1 LTPKNGKNSGGK
13 QAKSAAPPASKPPKP
28 PTRNGDAT
36 PGSGDYDAS
45 RIRVLKGLE
54 GVRKRPGMY
63 VGDTSV
69 RGLHQIAFEAV
80 DNAVDEALAGYCK
93 NIDVIIHG
101 DGSLSVEDD
110 GRGIP
115 VDVIPSEGK
124 PALEVVMTVLHAGG
138 KFDQLG
144 YKVSGGLHGVGISV
158 TNALSEW
165 MITRVKRDSKLY
177 EQKFSRGIASS
188 PLKVVGAAEGTGTLQ
203 RFKPDPNIFSALDF
217 SFDILQQRLRE
228 LAFLNRGLR
237 INLVDERNDKRQ
249 SFAYEGGIKSFVE
262 HLNKNKGPLHD
273 VRYVVGE
280 RGQIQVEVALQYNEG
295 YIENVLAYANNIH
308 TVDGGTHLAGFRSA
322 ITRVLN
328 NYAKK
333 NGILKESEANLS
345 GEDVRE
351 GLTAVI
357 SVKIPNPEF
366 EGQTKAK
373 LGSAE
378 ARSAVDDVVAEALT
392 YYLEENPGP
401 ARRIVEKCANAA
413 RAREAA
419 RKARDLA
426 RRKNALDGGSLPGK
440 LADCSERD
448 PARSEVFLV
457 EGESAGGSAK
467 LGRDRHFQA
476 ILPLRGKILN
486 VEKAR
491 LDKIVGHEEI
501 RTLITALGAGFQAD
515 FDLSK
520 LRYHRIYIMTDADV
534 DGAHIRT
541 LLLTFFFRYMPKL
554 IEEGH
559 LFIAQP
565 PLYQVRKGKRAWYCY
580 SEPERDAA
588 LAQAGDS
595 ATIQQY
601 KGLGE
606 MDPEQLWETTMDPD
620 RRTVR
625 KVLLDDAV
633 AADEMFTIL
642 MGEKVE
648 PRKQFIAENARDVQN
663 LDV

>member
-1 LTPKNGKNSGGK
+1 M
-13 QAKSAAPPASKPPKP
+13 AKRPSDGEYGAAQIK
-28 PTRNGDAT
+28 
-36 PGSGDYDAS
+36 
-45 RIRVLKGLE
+45 VLKGLE

-63 VGDTSV
+63 VGDTST
-69 RGLHQIAFEAV
+69 RGLHQIVFEAV
-80 DNAVDEALAGYCK
+80 DNAVDEALAGYCR
-93 NIDVIIHG
+93 NISVTIHK

-115 VDVIPSEGK
+115 VDVIPSEKK
-124 PALEVVMTVLHAGG
+124 PAIEVVMTVLHAGG

-165 MITRVKRDSKLY
+165 MITRVKRDGKLY
-177 EQKFSRGIASS
+177 EQKFSRGIATSK
-188 PLKVVGAAEGTGTLQ
+188 LKVLGPADGTGTIQ
-203 RFKPDPNIFSALDF
+203 HFKPDPQIFATLDF
-217 SFDILQQRLRE
+217 SLDILQQRLRE

-237 INLVDERNDKRQ
+237 IELIDERTDKKQ
-249 SFAYEGGIKSFVE
+249 TFMYEGGIKSFVE
-262 HLNKNKGPLHD
+262 HINKNKEPLHD
-273 VRYVVGE
+273 VRYIAGE
-280 RGQIQVEVALQYNEG
+280 RGKVAVEVAFQYNDG
-295 YIENVLAYANNIH
+295 YIEQVYAYANNIH
-308 TVDGGTHLAGFRSA
+308 TVDGGTHLVGFRTSL
-322 ITRVLN
+322 TRVLN

-333 NGILKESEANLS
+333 HGMLKESEGNLA

-351 GLTAVI
+351 GLTAVV
-357 SVKIPNPEF
+357 SVKLPNPEF

-373 LGSAE
+373 LGSTE
-378 ARSAVDDVVAEALT
+378 ARGAVDEIVAEALN

-401 ARRIVEKCANAA
+401 ARRIIEKTINAN

-448 PARSEVFLV
+448 PAKSEIFLV

-467 LGRDRHFQA
+467 QGRDRHFQA
-476 ILPLRGKILN
+476 ILPLKGKILN

-501 RTLITALGAGFQAD
+501 RALITALGTGFEAD
-515 FDLSK
+515 FDVSK

-534 DGAHIRT
+534 DGSHIRT
-541 LLLTFFFRYMPKL
+541 LLLTFFFRYMRKL
-554 IEEGH
+554 IEDGN

-565 PLYQVRKGKRAWYCY
+565 PLYQVKKGKKIWYCY
-580 SEPERDAA
+580 RDDERDAVI
-588 LAQAGDS
+588 AQAGDGYS
-595 ATIQQY
+595 IQQY

-606 MDPEQLWETTMDPD
+606 MDPEQLWETTMDPE
-620 RRTVR
+620 RRIVR
-625 KVLLDDAV
+625 KVLLEDEV
-633 AADEMFTIL
+633 AANEMFTIL
-642 MGEKVE
+642 MGEKVD
-648 PRKQFIAENARDVQN
+648 PRKQFIADNARDVKN

>member
-1 LTPKNGKNSGGK
+1 MATKDVATTP
-13 QAKSAAPPASKPPKP
+13 
-28 PTRNGDAT
+28 
-36 PGSGDYDAS
+36 SGDEYDARS
-45 RIRVLKGLE
+45 IKVLKGLE

-63 VGDTSV
+63 VGDTST

-80 DNAVDEALAGYCK
+80 DNAVDEALAGYCS
-93 NIDVIIHG
+93 NIDVTIHA
-101 DGSLSVEDD
+101 DGSLSVVDD

-115 VDVIPSEGK
+115 VDDLPSEGK
-124 PALEVVMTVLHAGG
+124 PAVEVVMTVLHAGG

-165 MITRVKRDSKLY
+165 MITRVKRDEKLY
-177 EQKFSRGIASS
+177 EMKFARGVATSK
-188 PLKVVGAAEGTGTLQ
+188 LKVIGAAEGSGTSQ
-203 RFKPDPNIFSALDF
+203 HFKPDPQVFSTLEW
-217 SFDILQQRLRE
+217 SLDILQQRLRE

-237 INLVDERNDKRQ
+237 INLIDERVDKKQ
-249 SFAYEGGIKSFVE
+249 SFCYEGGIKSFVE
-262 HLNKNKGPLHD
+262 HLNKNKEPLHE
-273 VRYVVGE
+273 VRYVTGE
-280 RGQIQVEVALQYNEG
+280 RSNIQVEVAFQYNDG
-295 YIENVLAYANNIH
+295 YIENVFAYANNIH
-308 TVDGGTHLAGFRSA
+308 TVDGGTHLSGFRRA
-322 ITRVLN
+322 LTRVIN

-333 NGILKESEANLS
+333 SGMLKDSDGTLT
-345 GEDVRE
+345 GDDVRE

-373 LGSAE
+373 LGSTEAE
-378 ARSAVDDVVAEALT
+378 RVVSEIVGEAIG

-401 ARRIVEKCANAA
+401 ARRIVDKCVTAA
-413 RAREAA
+413 RARDAA
-419 RKARDLA
+419 RKARDLT

-448 PARSEVFLV
+448 PSKSELFLV

-476 ILPLRGKILN
+476 ILPLKGKILN

-491 LDKIVGHEEI
+491 LDRIVSHEEI
-501 RTLITALGAGFQAD
+501 RTLITALGTGFDAD
-515 FDLSK
+515 FDVSK
-520 LRYHRIYIMTDADV
+520 LRYHRVYIMTDADV
-534 DGAHIRT
+534 DGSHIRT

-565 PLYQVRKGKRAWYCY
+565 PLYQVKKGKKLIYCY
-580 SEPERDAA
+580 REEERDAA
-588 LAQAGDS
+588 IAQVGDGYS
-595 ATIQQY
+595 IQQY

-606 MDPEQLWETTMDPD
+606 MDPEQLWETTMDPE
-620 RRTVR
+620 RRLVR
-625 KVLLDDAV
+625 KVLLDDTV
-633 AADEMFTIL
+633 AADETFTIL

-648 PRKQFIAENARDVQN
+648 PRKLFIAENAREVQN

>member
-1 LTPKNGKNSGGK
+1 MPTGK
-13 QAKSAAPPASKPPKP
+13 P
-28 PTRNGDAT
+28 D
-36 PGSGDYDAS
+36 DYGAQH
-45 RIRVLKGLE
+45 IKVLKGLE

-63 VGDTSV
+63 VGDTST

-80 DNAVDEALAGYCK
+80 DNAVDEALAGHSQ
-93 NIDVIIHG
+93 NIEVIIG
-101 DGSLSVEDD
+101 KDGSLSVEDD

-115 VDVIPSEGK
+115 VDVIPTEGK
-124 PALEVVMTVLHAGG
+124 PAIEVVMTMLHAGG
-138 KFDQLG
+138 KFDQRG

-165 MITRVKRDSKLY
+165 MVTRVKRDGKLY
-177 EQKFSRGIASS
+177 EQKFSRGLPTSK
-188 PLKVVGAAEGTGTLQ
+188 LKVLGPAEGTGTLQ
-203 RFKPDPNIFSALDF
+203 RFKPDPQVFSTLDF
-217 SFDILQQRLRE
+217 SIDILQQRLRE

-237 INLVDERNDKRQ
+237 INLTDERIDKKQ
-249 SFAYEGGIKSFVE
+249 SFQYEGGIKSFVE

-273 VRYVVGE
+273 VRYIVGE
-280 RGQIQVEVALQYNEG
+280 RGKVQVEVALQYNEG
-295 YIENVLAYANNIH
+295 YIENMLAYANNIH
-308 TVDGGTHLAGFRSA
+308 TVDGGTHVAGFRSA
-322 ITRVLN
+322 LTRVLN

-351 GLTAVI
+351 GLTVVI

-378 ARSAVDDVVAEALT
+378 ARGAVDEVVAESLG
-392 YYLEENPGP
+392 YYFEENPGP
-401 ARRIVEKCANAA
+401 ARKIVEKCANAA

-426 RRKNALDGGSLPGK
+426 RRKSALDGGSLPGK

-448 PARSEVFLV
+448 PQRSEIFLV

-501 RTLITALGAGFQAD
+501 RTLITALGAGFQSD
-515 FDLSK
+515 FDLAK

-541 LLLTFFFRYMPKL
+541 LLLTFFFRYMSKL
-554 IEEGH
+554 IEAGH

-565 PLYQVRKGKRAWYCY
+565 PLYQVRKGKKVVYCY
-580 SEPERDAA
+580 REEDRDRA
-588 LAQAGDS
+588 LAELGEG

-606 MDPEQLWETTMDPD
+606 MDPEQLWETTMDPE

-625 KVLLDDAV
+625 KVLLDDSV

-648 PRKQFIAENARDVQN
+648 PRKQFIADNARDVVN
-663 LDV
+663 LDI

>member
-1 LTPKNGKNSGGK
+1 LTPAKET
-13 QAKSAAPPASKPPKP
+13 QA
-28 PTRNGDAT
+28 G
-36 PGSGDYDAS
+36 AS
-45 RIRVLKGLE
+45 RRSSDGYGAENIKVLKGLE

-63 VGDTSV
+63 VGDTST
-69 RGLHQIAFEAV
+69 RGLHQIAFEAI
-80 DNAVDEALAGYCK
+80 DNAVDEALAGFCTT
-93 NIDVIIHG
+93 IDVVIHK

-115 VDVIPSEGK
+115 VDVIASEGK
-124 PALEVVMTVLHAGG
+124 PAIEVVMTTLHAGG
-138 KFDQLG
+138 KFDTLG
-144 YKVSGGLHGVGISV
+144 YKVSGGLHGVGVSV

-165 MITRVKRDSKLY
+165 VITRVKRDGKLY
-177 EQKFSRGIASS
+177 EQKFARGIAVSK
-188 PLKVVGAAEGTGTLQ
+188 LKVLGEAEGTGTLQ
-203 RFKPDPNIFSALDF
+203 HFKPDAQIFSTLDF

-237 INLVDERNDKRQ
+237 INLVDERNDKKQ

-273 VRYVVGE
+273 VRYVVGTCGKIE
-280 RGQIQVEVALQYNEG
+280 VEVAFQYNEG

-322 ITRVLN
+322 LTRVLN

-333 NGILKESEANLS
+333 NNILKESEANLS

-378 ARSAVDDVVAEALT
+378 ARGAVDEVVAEAMT
-392 YYLEENPGP
+392 FYLEENPGP
-401 ARRIVEKCANAA
+401 ARKLVEKCANAA

-426 RRKNALDGGSLPGK
+426 RRKSALDGGSLPGK

-501 RTLITALGAGFQAD
+501 RTLITALGAGFQSD
-515 FDLSK
+515 FDISK

-565 PLYQVRKGKRAWYCY
+565 PLYQVRKGKKIIYCY
-580 SEPERDAA
+580 REEDRDRA
-588 LAQAGDS
+588 LAEVGDG

-606 MDPEQLWETTMDPD
+606 MDPEQLWETTMDPE
-620 RRTVR
+620 RRIVR

-648 PRKQFIAENARDVQN
+648 PRKQFIADNARDVVN

>member
-1 LTPKNGKNSGGK
+1 MRGRIRRAHGREGKKTDLTPAK
-13 QAKSAAPPASKPPKP
+13 QTA
-28 PTRNGDAT
+28 G
-36 PGSGDYDAS
+36 AS
-45 RIRVLKGLE
+45 RRSSDGYGAENIKVLKGLE

-63 VGDTSV
+63 VGDTST
-69 RGLHQIAFEAV
+69 RGLHQIAFEAI
-80 DNAVDEALAGYCK
+80 DNAVDEALAGFCTT
-93 NIDVIIHG
+93 IDVVIHK

-124 PALEVVMTVLHAGG
+124 PAIEVVMTTLHAGG
-138 KFDQLG
+138 KFDTLG
-144 YKVSGGLHGVGISV
+144 YKVSGGLHGVGVSV

-165 MITRVKRDSKLY
+165 VVTRVKRDGKLY
-177 EQKFSRGIASS
+177 EQKFARGIAVSK
-188 PLKVVGAAEGTGTLQ
+188 LKVIGEAEGTGTLQ
-203 RFKPDPNIFSALDF
+203 HFKPDAQIFSTLEF

-237 INLVDERNDKRQ
+237 INLVDERNDKKQ

-273 VRYVVGE
+273 VRYVVGT
-280 RGQIQVEVALQYNEG
+280 RGKIEVEVAFQYNEG

-322 ITRVLN
+322 LTRVLN

-333 NGILKESEANLS
+333 NNILKESEANLS

-378 ARSAVDDVVAEALT
+378 ARGAVDEVVAEAMT
-392 YYLEENPGP
+392 FYLEENPGP
-401 ARRIVEKCANAA
+401 ARKLVEKCANAA

-426 RRKNALDGGSLPGK
+426 RRKSALDGGSLPGK

-501 RTLITALGAGFQAD
+501 RTLITALGAGFQSD
-515 FDLSK
+515 FDIGK

-565 PLYQVRKGKRAWYCY
+565 PLYQVRKGKKIIYCY
-580 SEPERDAA
+580 REEDRDRA
-588 LAQAGDS
+588 LTEVGDG

-606 MDPEQLWETTMDPD
+606 MDPEQLWETTMDPE
-620 RRTVR
+620 RRIVR

-648 PRKQFIAENARDVQN
+648 PRKQFIADNARDVVN

>member
-1 LTPKNGKNSGGK
+1 LATKNIATA
-13 QAKSAAPPASKPPKP
+13 QA
-28 PTRNGDAT
+28 GD
-36 PGSGDYDAS
+36 DYDARS
-45 RIRVLKGLE
+45 IKVLKGLE

-63 VGDTSV
+63 VGDTST

-80 DNAVDEALAGYCK
+80 DNAVDEALAGYCS
-93 NIDVIIHG
+93 NIDVTIHA
-101 DGSLSVEDD
+101 DGSLSVIDD

-115 VDVIPSEGK
+115 VDDLPSEGK
-124 PALEVVMTVLHAGG
+124 PAVEVVMTVLHAGG

-165 MITRVKRDSKLY
+165 MVTRVKRDEKLY
-177 EQKFSRGIASS
+177 EVKFARGVATSK
-188 PLKVVGAAEGTGTLQ
+188 LKVVGAAEGSGTSQ
-203 RFKPDPNIFSALDF
+203 HFRPDPQVFSTLEW
-217 SFDILQQRLRE
+217 SLDILQQRLRE

-237 INLVDERNDKRQ
+237 INHIDERVDKKQ
-249 SFAYEGGIKSFVE
+249 TFCYEGGIKSFVE
-262 HLNKNKGPLHD
+262 HLNKNKEPLHE
-273 VRYVVGE
+273 VRYITGE
-280 RGQIQVEVALQYNEG
+280 RANIQVEVAFQYNDG
-295 YIENVLAYANNIH
+295 YIENVFAYANNIH
-308 TVDGGTHLAGFRSA
+308 TVDGGTHLSGFRRA
-322 ITRVLN
+322 LTRVIN

-333 NGILKESEANLS
+333 SGMLKDSDGTLS
-345 GEDVRE
+345 GDDVRE

-373 LGSAE
+373 LGSTEAE
-378 ARSAVDDVVAEALT
+378 RVVSEIVGESIG

-401 ARRIVEKCANAA
+401 ARRIVDKCVTAA
-413 RAREAA
+413 RARDAA
-419 RKARDLA
+419 RKARDLT

-448 PARSEVFLV
+448 PAKSELFLV

-476 ILPLRGKILN
+476 ILPLKGKILN

-491 LDKIVGHEEI
+491 LDRIVSHEEI
-501 RTLITALGAGFQAD
+501 RTLITALGTGFDAD
-515 FDLSK
+515 FDISK
-520 LRYHRIYIMTDADV
+520 LRYHRVYIMTDADV
-534 DGAHIRT
+534 DGSHIRT

-554 IEEGH
+554 IEESH

-565 PLYQVRKGKRAWYCY
+565 PLYQVKKGKKLVYCY
-580 SEPERDAA
+580 REEERDAA
-588 LAQAGDS
+588 IAQFGDGYS
-595 ATIQQY
+595 IQQY

-606 MDPEQLWETTMDPD
+606 MDPEQLWETTMDPE
-620 RRTVR
+620 RRIVR
-625 KVLLDDAV
+625 RILLEDAV
-633 AADEMFTIL
+633 AADETFTIL

-648 PRKQFIAENARDVQN
+648 PRKQFIADNAREVHN
-663 LDV
+663 LDI

>member
-1 LTPKNGKNSGGK
+1 M
-13 QAKSAAPPASKPPKP
+13 
-28 PTRNGDAT
+28 R
-36 PGSGDYDAS
+36 
-45 RIRVLKGLE
+45 
-54 GVRKRPGMY
+54 
-63 VGDTSV
+63 
-69 RGLHQIAFEAV
+69 
-80 DNAVDEALAGYCK
+80 
-93 NIDVIIHG
+93 
-101 DGSLSVEDD
+101 
-110 GRGIP
+110 
-115 VDVIPSEGK
+115 
-124 PALEVVMTVLHAGG
+124 
-138 KFDQLG
+138 
-144 YKVSGGLHGVGISV
+144 
-158 TNALSEW
+158 
-165 MITRVKRDSKLY
+165 
-177 EQKFSRGIASS
+177 FSRGAVTSK
-188 PLKVVGAAEGTGTLQ
+188 LKVVGEAVGTGLSQ
-203 RFKPDPNIFSALDF
+203 HFKPDPQIFAVLDF
-217 SFDILQQRLRE
+217 SLDILQQRLRE

-237 INLVDERNDKRQ
+237 INLVDERIDKKQ
-249 SFAYEGGIKSFVE
+249 TFMYEGGIKSFVE
-262 HLNKNKGPLHD
+262 HLNKNKEPLHD
-273 VRYVVGE
+273 VRYIAGE
-280 RGQIQVEVALQYNEG
+280 RGKVAVEVAFQYNDG
-295 YIENVLAYANNIH
+295 YIENVYAYANNIH
-308 TVDGGTHLAGFRSA
+308 TVDGGTHLVGFRTSL
-322 ITRVLN
+322 TRVLN
-328 NYAKK
+328 NYAKR
-333 NGILKESEANLS
+333 NGILKESEGNLA

-351 GLTAVI
+351 GLTAVV
-357 SVKIPNPEF
+357 SVKLPNPEF

-378 ARSAVDDVVAEALT
+378 ARSAVDEVVAEALN
-392 YYLEENPGP
+392 YYLEENPGA
-401 ARRIVEKCANAA
+401 ARHIIEKTINAA

-426 RRKNALDGGSLPGK
+426 RRKSALDGGSLPGK

-501 RTLITALGAGFQAD
+501 RTLITALGTGFDAD
-515 FDLSK
+515 FDISK

-534 DGAHIRT
+534 DGSHIRT
-541 LLLTFFFRYMPKL
+541 LLLTFFFRYMSKL

-565 PLYQVRKGKRAWYCY
+565 PLYQVRKGKKMIYCY
-580 SEPERDAA
+580 KEEDRDRA
-588 LAQAGDS
+588 LAEVGEG

-606 MDPEQLWETTMDPD
+606 MDPEQLWETTMDPQ
-620 RRTVR
+620 RRIVR

-648 PRKQFIAENARDVQN
+648 PRKQFITDNALDVVN

>member
-1 LTPKNGKNSGGK
+1 MAKNV
-13 QAKSAAPPASKPPKP
+13 ATAPPG
-28 PTRNGDAT
+28 GD
-36 PGSGDYDAS
+36 GYDA
-45 RIRVLKGLE
+45 RHIKVLKGLE

-63 VGDTSV
+63 IGDTST
-69 RGLHQIAFEAV
+69 RGLHQLAFEAV
-80 DNAVDEALAGYCK
+80 DNAVDEALGGYCS
-93 NIDVIIHG
+93 NIDVTIHA
-101 DGSLSVEDD
+101 DGSISIVDD

-115 VDVIPSEGK
+115 VDELPSEGK
-124 PALEVVMTVLHAGG
+124 PAVEVVMTVLHAGG

-165 MITRVKRDSKLY
+165 MITRVKRDEKLY
-177 EQKFSRGIASS
+177 EMKFSRGVATSK
-188 PLKVVGAAEGTGTLQ
+188 LKVVGAAEGSGTSQ
-203 RFKPDPNIFSALDF
+203 HFKPDPQVFSTLDW
-217 SFDILQQRLRE
+217 SLDILQQRLRE

-237 INLVDERNDKRQ
+237 INLVDERVDKKQ
-249 SFAYEGGIKSFVE
+249 SFCYEGGIKSFVE
-262 HLNKNKGPLHD
+262 HLNKNKEPLHE
-273 VRYVVGE
+273 VRYITGE
-280 RGQIQVEVALQYNEG
+280 RANIQVEAAFQYNDG
-295 YIENVLAYANNIH
+295 YIENIYAYANNIH
-308 TVDGGTHLAGFRSA
+308 TVDGGTHLSGFRRA
-322 ITRVLN
+322 LTRVIN

-333 NGILKESEANLS
+333 SGMLKDADGGLS
-345 GEDVRE
+345 GDDVRE

-373 LGSAE
+373 LGSTEAE
-378 ARSAVDDVVAEALT
+378 RVVSEVVGESIG

-401 ARRIVEKCANAA
+401 ARRIVDKCVTAA

-419 RKARDLA
+419 RKARDLT

-448 PARSEVFLV
+448 PSKSELFLV

-476 ILPLRGKILN
+476 ILPLKGKILN

-491 LDKIVGHEEI
+491 LDRIVSHEEI
-501 RTLITALGAGFQAD
+501 RTLITALGTGFDAD
-515 FDLSK
+515 FDIAK

-534 DGAHIRT
+534 DGSHIRT

-554 IEEGH
+554 IEESH

-565 PLYQVRKGKRAWYCY
+565 PLYQVKKGKKLVYCY
-580 SEPERDAA
+580 REEERDAA
-588 LAQAGDS
+588 IAQVGDGYS
-595 ATIQQY
+595 IQQY

-606 MDPEQLWETTMDPD
+606 MDPDQLWETTMDPEQ
-620 RRTVR
+620 RIVR

-633 AADEMFTIL
+633 AADETFTIL

-648 PRKQFIAENARDVQN
+648 PRKLFIAENARDVKN

>member
-1 LTPKNGKNSGGK
+1 MATKDVATTP
-13 QAKSAAPPASKPPKP
+13 
-28 PTRNGDAT
+28 
-36 PGSGDYDAS
+36 SGDEYDARS
-45 RIRVLKGLE
+45 IKVLKGLE

-63 VGDTSV
+63 VGDTST

-80 DNAVDEALAGYCK
+80 DNAVDEALAGYCS
-93 NIDVIIHG
+93 NIDVTIHA
-101 DGSLSVEDD
+101 DGSLSVVDD

-115 VDVIPSEGK
+115 VDDLPSEGK
-124 PALEVVMTVLHAGG
+124 PAVEVVMTVLHAGG

-165 MITRVKRDSKLY
+165 MITRVKRDEKLY
-177 EQKFSRGIASS
+177 EMKFARGIATSK
-188 PLKVVGAAEGTGTLQ
+188 LKVIGAAEGSGTSQ
-203 RFKPDPNIFSALDF
+203 HFRPDPQVFSTLEW
-217 SFDILQQRLRE
+217 SLDILQQRLRE

-237 INLVDERNDKRQ
+237 INLVDERVDKKQ
-249 SFAYEGGIKSFVE
+249 SFCYEGGIKSFVE
-262 HLNKNKGPLHD
+262 HLNKNKEPLHE
-273 VRYVVGE
+273 VRYVTGE
-280 RGQIQVEVALQYNEG
+280 RSNIQVEVAFQYNDG
-295 YIENVLAYANNIH
+295 YIENVFAYANNIH
-308 TVDGGTHLAGFRSA
+308 TVDGGTHLSGFRRA
-322 ITRVLN
+322 LTRVIN

-333 NGILKESEANLS
+333 SGMLKDSDGTLT
-345 GEDVRE
+345 GDDVRE

-373 LGSAE
+373 LGSTEAE
-378 ARSAVDDVVAEALT
+378 RVVSEIVGEAIG

-401 ARRIVEKCANAA
+401 ARRIVDKCVTAA
-413 RAREAA
+413 RARDAA
-419 RKARDLA
+419 RKARDLT

-448 PARSEVFLV
+448 PSKSELFLV

-476 ILPLRGKILN
+476 ILPLKGKILN

-491 LDKIVGHEEI
+491 LDRIVSHEEI
-501 RTLITALGAGFQAD
+501 RTLITALGTGFDAD
-515 FDLSK
+515 FDVSK
-520 LRYHRIYIMTDADV
+520 LRYHRVYIMTDADV
-534 DGAHIRT
+534 DGSHIRT

-565 PLYQVRKGKRAWYCY
+565 PLYQVKKGKKLIYCY
-580 SEPERDAA
+580 REEERDAA
-588 LAQAGDS
+588 IAQVGDGYS
-595 ATIQQY
+595 IQQY

-606 MDPEQLWETTMDPD
+606 MDPEQLWETTMDPE
-620 RRTVR
+620 RRIVR
-625 KVLLDDAV
+625 KVLLDDTV
-633 AADEMFTIL
+633 AADETFTIL

-648 PRKQFIAENARDVQN
+648 PRKLFIAENAREVQN

>member
-1 LTPKNGKNSGGK
+1 VTAKTT
-13 QAKSAAPPASKPPKP
+13 QAVTGAGRKSSDGYGAENIK
-28 PTRNGDAT
+28 
-36 PGSGDYDAS
+36 
-45 RIRVLKGLE
+45 VLKGLE

-63 VGDTSV
+63 VGDTST

-80 DNAVDEALAGYCK
+80 DNAVDEALAGFCR
-93 NIDVIIHG
+93 NVDVTIHK

-115 VDVIPSEGK
+115 VEVIASEGK
-124 PALEVVMTVLHAGG
+124 PAVEVVMTTLHAGG
-138 KFDQLG
+138 KFDTLG

-165 MITRVKRDSKLY
+165 TVTKVKRDGKLY
-177 EQKFSRGIASS
+177 EQRFARGLAASK
-188 PLKVVGAAEGTGTLQ
+188 LKATGEAEGTGTLQ
-203 RFKPDPNIFSALDF
+203 HFKPDPEIFSTLEF
-217 SFDILQQRLRE
+217 SSDILQQRLRE

-237 INLVDERNDKRQ
+237 ITLADERTDKKQ
-249 SFAYEGGIKSFVE
+249 TFAYEGGIKSFVE

-273 VRYVVGE
+273 VRYVVGT
-280 RGQIQVEVALQYNEG
+280 RGKIEVEVAFQYNEG

-322 ITRVLN
+322 LTRVLN

-333 NGILKESEANLS
+333 NGILKDTEANLS

-378 ARSAVDDVVAEALT
+378 ARGAVDDVVAEALT
-392 YYLEENPGP
+392 FYLEENPGP
-401 ARRIVEKCANAA
+401 ARKLVEKCANAA

-426 RRKNALDGGSLPGK
+426 RRKSALDGGSLPGK

-448 PARSEVFLV
+448 PERSEVFLV

-501 RTLITALGAGFQAD
+501 RTLITALGAGFQSD
-515 FDLSK
+515 FDLTK

-554 IEEGH
+554 IEGGH

-565 PLYQVRKGKRAWYCY
+565 PLYQVRKGKKMIYCY
-580 SEPERDAA
+580 KEEDRDRA
-588 LAQAGDS
+588 LAEVGDG

-606 MDPEQLWETTMDPD
+606 MDPEQLWETTMDPQ
-620 RRTVR
+620 RRIVR

-648 PRKQFIAENARDVQN
+648 PRKQFIADNARDVVN

>member
-1 LTPKNGKNSGGK
+1 LATKDVATTP
-13 QAKSAAPPASKPPKP
+13 
-28 PTRNGDAT
+28 
-36 PGSGDYDAS
+36 SGDEYDARS
-45 RIRVLKGLE
+45 IKVLKGLE
-54 GVRKRPGMY
+54 GVRKRPSMY
-63 VGDTSV
+63 IGDTST

-80 DNAVDEALAGYCK
+80 DNAVDEALAGYCS
-93 NIDVIIHG
+93 NIDVTIHA
-101 DGSLSVEDD
+101 DGSLSVVDD

-115 VDVIPSEGK
+115 VDDLPSEGK
-124 PALEVVMTVLHAGG
+124 PAVEVVMTVLHAGG

-165 MITRVKRDSKLY
+165 MITRVKRDEKLY
-177 EQKFSRGIASS
+177 EMKFARGIATSK
-188 PLKVVGAAEGTGTLQ
+188 LKVIGAAEGSGTSQ
-203 RFKPDPNIFSALDF
+203 HFRPDPQVFSTLEW
-217 SFDILQQRLRE
+217 SLDILQQRLRE

-237 INLVDERNDKRQ
+237 INLVDERVDKKQ
-249 SFAYEGGIKSFVE
+249 SFCYEGGIKSFVE
-262 HLNKNKGPLHD
+262 HLNKNKEPLHE
-273 VRYVVGE
+273 VLYVTGE
-280 RGQIQVEVALQYNEG
+280 RSNIQVEVAFQYNDG
-295 YIENVLAYANNIH
+295 YIENVFAYANNIH
-308 TVDGGTHLAGFRSA
+308 TVDGGTHLSGFRRA
-322 ITRVLN
+322 LTRVIN

-333 NGILKESEANLS
+333 SGMLKDSDGTLT
-345 GEDVRE
+345 GDDVRE

-373 LGSAE
+373 LGSTEAE
-378 ARSAVDDVVAEALT
+378 RVVSEIVGEAIG

-401 ARRIVEKCANAA
+401 ARRIVDKCVTAA
-413 RAREAA
+413 RARDAA
-419 RKARDLA
+419 RKARDLT

-448 PARSEVFLV
+448 PSKSELFLV

-476 ILPLRGKILN
+476 ILPLKGKILN

-491 LDKIVGHEEI
+491 LDRIVSHEEI
-501 RTLITALGAGFQAD
+501 RTLITALGTGFDAD
-515 FDLSK
+515 FDVSK
-520 LRYHRIYIMTDADV
+520 LRYHRVYIMTDADV
-534 DGAHIRT
+534 DGSHIRT

-565 PLYQVRKGKRAWYCY
+565 PLYQVKKGKKLIYCY
-580 SEPERDAA
+580 REEERDAA
-588 LAQAGDS
+588 IAQVGDGYS
-595 ATIQQY
+595 IQQY

-606 MDPEQLWETTMDPD
+606 MDPEQLWETTMDPE
-620 RRTVR
+620 RRIVR
-625 KVLLDDAV
+625 KVLLDDTV
-633 AADEMFTIL
+633 AADETFTIL

-648 PRKQFIAENARDVQN
+648 PRKLFIAENAREVQN

>member
-1 LTPKNGKNSGGK
+1 LTP
-13 QAKSAAPPASKPPKP
+13 AKEAKTA
-28 PTRNGDAT
+28 TRARSDGYGAEN
-36 PGSGDYDAS
+36 
-45 RIRVLKGLE
+45 IKVLKGLE

-63 VGDTSV
+63 VGDTST

-93 NIDVIIHG
+93 NIDVTIHK

-115 VDVIPSEGK
+115 VDVIATEGK
-124 PALEVVMTVLHAGG
+124 PAIEVVMTVLHAGG

-165 MITRVKRDSKLY
+165 MVTRVKRDGKLY
-177 EQKFSRGIASS
+177 EQKFARGIPASK
-188 PLKVVGAAEGTGTLQ
+188 LKIVGPTEGTGTLQ
-203 RFKPDPNIFSALDF
+203 LFKPDPQIFSTLEY

-237 INLVDERNDKRQ
+237 INLTDERVDKKQ
-249 SFAYEGGIKSFVE
+249 TFQYEGGIKSFVE

-273 VRYVVGE
+273 VRYIVGE
-280 RGQIQVEVALQYNEG
+280 RGLIAVEVALQYNEG
-295 YIENVLAYANNIH
+295 YIENMLAYANNIH
-308 TVDGGTHLAGFRSA
+308 TVDGGTHVAGFRSA
-322 ITRVLN
+322 LTRVLN

-351 GLTAVI
+351 GLTVVI

-378 ARSAVDDVVAEALT
+378 ARGAVDEVVAEALS
-392 YYLEENPGP
+392 YYLEENPGA
-401 ARRIVEKCANAA
+401 ARKLVEKCANAA

-501 RTLITALGAGFQAD
+501 RTLITALGAGFQSD
-515 FDLSK
+515 FDISK

-554 IEEGH
+554 IEAGH

-565 PLYQVRKGKRAWYCY
+565 PLYQVRKGKKMIYCY
-580 SEPERDAA
+580 REEDRDRAIA
-588 LAQAGDS
+588 EVGEGS
-595 ATIQQY
+595 TIQQY

-606 MDPEQLWETTMDPD
+606 MDPEQLWETTMDPE
-620 RRTVR
+620 RRIVR

-648 PRKQFIAENARDVQN
+648 PRKQFIAENARDVVN

>member
-1 LTPKNGKNSGGK
+1 MATKDGK
-13 QAKSAAPPASKPPKP
+13 APA
-28 PTRNGDAT
+28 GDAEY
-36 PGSGDYDAS
+36 GAEQ
-45 RIRVLKGLE
+45 IRVLKGLE

-63 VGDTSV
+63 IGDTST
-69 RGLHQIAFEAV
+69 RGLHQIVFEAV
-80 DNAVDEALAGYCK
+80 DNAVDEALAGYCN
-93 NIDVIIHG
+93 NIDVTIHA
-101 DGSLSVEDD
+101 DGSISVTDD

-124 PALEVVMTVLHAGG
+124 PAVEVVMTVLHAGG

-165 MITRVKRDSKLY
+165 MVTRVKRDDKLY
-177 EQKFSRGIASS
+177 EMRFARGVATSKLEVKG
-188 PLKVVGAAEGTGTLQ
+188 PAEGTGTSQ
-203 RFKPDPNIFSALDF
+203 HFKPDPQVFAVLDF
-217 SFDILQQRLRE
+217 SLDILQQRLRE

-237 INLVDERNDKRQ
+237 IVLVDERVDKKQ
-249 SFAYEGGIKSFVE
+249 TFCYEGGIKSFVE
-262 HLNKNKGPLHD
+262 HLNKNKEPLHD
-273 VRYVVGE
+273 VRYITGE
-280 RGQIQVEVALQYNEG
+280 RQQVQVEVAFQYNDG
-295 YIENVLAYANNIH
+295 FIENVFAYANNIH
-308 TVDGGTHLAGFRSA
+308 TVDGGTHLAGFRRA
-322 ITRVLN
+322 LTRVLK

-333 NGILKESEANLS
+333 AGMLKDSDSDLT

-373 LGSAE
+373 LGSTEAE
-378 ARSAVDDVVAEALT
+378 SAVSEIVGEAIG

-401 ARRIVEKCANAA
+401 ARRIVDKCVNAA

-419 RKARDLA
+419 RKARDLT

-448 PARSEVFLV
+448 PSKSELFLV

-476 ILPLRGKILN
+476 ILPLKGKILN

-491 LDKIVGHEEI
+491 LDKIVSHEEI
-501 RTLITALGAGFQAD
+501 RTLITALGTGFAED
-515 FDLSK
+515 FDVAK
-520 LRYHRIYIMTDADV
+520 LRYHRIYVMTDADV
-534 DGAHIRT
+534 DGSHIRT

-554 IEEGH
+554 IEAGH

-565 PLYQVRKGKRAWYCY
+565 PLYQVKKGKKLVYCY
-580 SEPERDAA
+580 RDEERDAA
-588 LAQAGDS
+588 IAQAGDGYS
-595 ATIQQY
+595 IQQY

-620 RRTVR
+620 TRMVR
-625 KVLLDDAV
+625 KVLLDDQV
-633 AADEMFTIL
+633 AADETFTIL

-648 PRKQFIAENARDVQN
+648 PRKNFIAENAREVRN

>member
-1 LTPKNGKNSGGK
+1 VS
-13 QAKSAAPPASKPPKP
+13 PPK
-28 PTRNGDAT
+28 
-36 PGSGDYDAS
+36 GDYGAEQ
-45 RIRVLKGLE
+45 IKVLKGLE
-54 GVRKRPGMY
+54 GVRRRPSMY
-63 VGDTSV
+63 IGDTGT

-80 DNAVDEALAGYCK
+80 DNAVDEALAGFCH
-93 NIDVIIHG
+93 NIEVTIHK

-165 MITRVKRDSKLY
+165 MVTRVKRDEKIY
-177 EQKFSRGIASS
+177 EQRFSRGVPASKM
-188 PLKVVGAAEGTGTLQ
+188 KVVGEAEGTGTLQ
-203 RFKPDPNIFSALDF
+203 RFKPDPQIFSVLDF
-217 SFDILQQRLRE
+217 SVEILQQRLRE

-237 INLVDERNDKRQ
+237 ITLSDERSDKKQ
-249 SFAYEGGIKSFVE
+249 TFQYDGGIKSFVE

-273 VRYVVGE
+273 VRYVAGE
-280 RGQIQVEVALQYNEG
+280 RGSISVEAAFQYNEG

-322 ITRVLN
+322 LTRVLN

-333 NGILKESEANLS
+333 NGILKESESNLS

-357 SVKIPNPEF
+357 SVKLPNPEF

-378 ARSAVDDVVAEALT
+378 ARGAVDEIVAEALT

-401 ARRIVEKCANAA
+401 ARKLVEKCANAA

-426 RRKNALDGGSLPGK
+426 RRKSALDGSSLPGK
-440 LADCSERD
+440 LADCSETD

-467 LGRDRHFQA
+467 AGRDRHFQA

-501 RTLITALGAGFQAD
+501 RTLITALGAGFQSD

-565 PLYQVRKGKRAWYCY
+565 PLYQVRKGKKVVYCY
-580 SEPERDAA
+580 KEEERDQA
-588 LAQAGDS
+588 LRELGDG

-606 MDPEQLWETTMDPD
+606 MDPEQLWETTMDPQ
-620 RRTVR
+620 RRIVR

-648 PRKQFIAENARDVQN
+648 PRKQFIAENAREVVN

>member
-1 LTPKNGKNSGGK
+1 MTTGAKAAKTGMSPKSN
-13 QAKSAAPPASKPPKP
+13 
-28 PTRNGDAT
+28 DAY
-36 PGSGDYDAS
+36 GAEN
-45 RIRVLKGLE
+45 IKVLKGLE

-80 DNAVDEALAGYCK
+80 DNAVDEALAGYCR
-93 NIDVIIHG
+93 NAEVTIHK

-115 VDVIPSEGK
+115 VDIIPSEGK
-124 PALEVVMTVLHAGG
+124 PAIEVVMTTLHAGG
-138 KFDQLG
+138 KFDTLG

-165 MITRVKRDSKLY
+165 TITRVKRDGKLY
-177 EQKFSRGIASS
+177 EQKFARGLVASK
-188 PLKVVGAAEGTGTLQ
+188 LKVIGEAEGTGTLQ
-203 RFKPDPNIFSALDF
+203 HFKPDPEIFSTLEF
-217 SFDILQQRLRE
+217 SADILQQRLRE

-237 INLVDERNDKRQ
+237 ITITDERTDKKQ
-249 SFAYEGGIKSFVE
+249 IFAYEGGIKSFVE

-273 VRYVVGE
+273 VRYVVGT
-280 RGQIQVEVALQYNEG
+280 RGKIEVEVAFQYNEG

-322 ITRVLN
+322 LTRVLN

-378 ARSAVDDVVAEALT
+378 ARGAVDEVVAEAMT
-392 YYLEENPGP
+392 FYLEENPGP
-401 ARRIVEKCANAA
+401 ARKLVEKCANAA

-426 RRKNALDGGSLPGK
+426 RRKSALDGGSLPGK

-448 PARSEVFLV
+448 PQRSEVFLV

-501 RTLITALGAGFQAD
+501 RTLITALGAGFQSD
-515 FDLSK
+515 FDISK

-554 IEEGH
+554 IEAGH

-565 PLYQVRKGKRAWYCY
+565 PLYQVRKGKKIVYCY
-580 SEPERDAA
+580 REEDRDKAVA
-588 LAQAGDS
+588 ELGEGL
-595 ATIQQY
+595 TIQQY

-606 MDPEQLWETTMDPD
+606 MDPEQLWETTMDPE
-620 RRTVR
+620 RRIVR

-648 PRKQFIAENARDVQN
+648 PRKQFIADNARDVVN

>member
-1 LTPKNGKNSGGK
+1 MTP
-13 QAKSAAPPASKPPKP
+13 AKEAKAAIRKPNDGYGAENIK
-28 PTRNGDAT
+28 
-36 PGSGDYDAS
+36 
-45 RIRVLKGLE
+45 VLKGLE

-63 VGDTSV
+63 VGDTST

-93 NIDVIIHG
+93 NIDVTVHT

-115 VDVIPSEGK
+115 VDIIASEGK
-124 PALEVVMTVLHAGG
+124 PAIEVVMTVLHAGG

-165 MITRVKRDSKLY
+165 MVTRVKRDGKLY
-177 EQKFSRGIASS
+177 EQKFARGIPVSK
-188 PLKVVGAAEGTGTLQ
+188 LKVVGPAEGTGTLQ
-203 RFKPDPNIFSALDF
+203 HFKPDPQIFSTLDY
-217 SFDILQQRLRE
+217 SIDILQQRLRE

-237 INLVDERNDKRQ
+237 INLSDERADKKQ
-249 SFAYEGGIKSFVE
+249 TFQYEGGIKSFVE

-273 VRYVVGE
+273 VRYIVGE
-280 RGQIQVEVALQYNEG
+280 RGLIAVEVALQYNEG
-295 YIENVLAYANNIH
+295 YIENMLAYANNIH
-308 TVDGGTHLAGFRSA
+308 TVDGGTHVAGFRSA
-322 ITRVLN
+322 LTRVLN

-351 GLTAVI
+351 GLTVVI

-373 LGSAE
+373 LGSTE
-378 ARSAVDDVVAEALT
+378 ARGAVDEVVAESLS
-392 YYLEENPGP
+392 YYLEENPGA
-401 ARRIVEKCANAA
+401 ARKLVEKCANAA

-501 RTLITALGAGFQAD
+501 RTLITALGAGFQSD
-515 FDLSK
+515 FDISK

-554 IEEGH
+554 IEQGH

-565 PLYQVRKGKRAWYCY
+565 PLYQVRKGKKMIYCY
-580 SEPERDAA
+580 REEDRDRA
-588 LAQAGDS
+588 LTEVGEG

-620 RRTVR
+620 RRIVR

-648 PRKQFIAENARDVQN
+648 PRKQFIAENARDVVN

>member
-1 LTPKNGKNSGGK
+1 LSQP
-13 QAKSAAPPASKPPKP
+13 AKDVKAP
-28 PTRNGDAT
+28 AT
-36 PGSGDYDAS
+36 S
-45 RIRVLKGLE
+45 RKSSDGYGAEQIKVLKGLE

-63 VGDTSV
+63 VGDTST

-80 DNAVDEALAGYCK
+80 DNAVDEALAGYCN
-93 NIDVIIHG
+93 NIDVIIHK

-124 PALEVVMTVLHAGG
+124 PAIEVVMTVLHAGG

-165 MITRVKRDSKLY
+165 MVTRVKRDGKLY
-177 EQKFSRGIASS
+177 EQKFSRGI
-188 PLKVVGAAEGTGTLQ
+188 PTTKLKVVGMAEGTGTLQ
-203 RFKPDPNIFSALDF
+203 HFKPDPQVFSTLDY

-237 INLVDERNDKRQ
+237 INLSDERNDKKQ
-249 SFAYEGGIKSFVE
+249 SFEYEGGIKSFVE

-273 VRYVVGE
+273 VRYVVGK
-280 RGQIQVEVALQYNEG
+280 RGNIEVEVAFQYNEG
-295 YIENVLAYANNIH
+295 YIENVLAFANNIH

-322 ITRVLN
+322 LTRVLN

-333 NGILKESEANLS
+333 TGILKEAEANLS

-373 LGSAE
+373 LGSTE
-378 ARSAVDDVVAEALT
+378 ARGAVDDVVAEALT

-401 ARRIVEKCANAA
+401 ARKLVEKCANAA

-426 RRKNALDGGSLPGK
+426 RRKNALDSGSLPGK

-448 PARSEVFLV
+448 PARSEIFLV

-467 LGRDRHFQA
+467 AGRDRHFQA

-501 RTLITALGAGFQAD
+501 RTLITALGAGFQSD
-515 FDLSK
+515 FDISK

-554 IEEGH
+554 IELGH

-565 PLYQVRKGKRAWYCY
+565 PLYQVRKGKKLVYCY
-580 SEPERDAA
+580 TEAERDKA
-588 LAQAGDS
+588 LAEYGEGS
-595 ATIQQY
+595 TIQQY

-606 MDPEQLWETTMDPD
+606 MDPEQLWETTMDPE
-620 RRTVR
+620 RRMVR

-648 PRKQFIAENARDVQN
+648 PRKQFITDNALDVVN

>member
-1 LTPKNGKNSGGK
+1 MSVILERATVKSPSSCSGRLEHRRGGRPK
-13 QAKSAAPPASKPPKP
+13 PVTPPK
-28 PTRNGDAT
+28 
-36 PGSGDYDAS
+36 GDYGAEQ
-45 RIRVLKGLE
+45 IKVLKGLE

-63 VGDTSV
+63 VGDTTT

-80 DNAVDEALAGYCK
+80 DNAVDEALAGFCR
-93 NIDVIIHG
+93 NVDVVIYK

-115 VDVIPSEGK
+115 VDVIASEGK

-165 MITRVKRDSKLY
+165 MVTKVKRDGNVY
-177 EQKFSRGIASS
+177 EQRFSRGLATSKMKI
-188 PLKVVGAAEGTGTLQ
+188 VGKADGTGTLQ
-203 RFKPDPNIFSALDF
+203 HFKPDPQIFSVLEF
-217 SFDILQQRLRE
+217 SVDILQQRLRE

-237 INLVDERNDKRQ
+237 ITLNDERTDKKQ
-249 SFAYEGGIKSFVE
+249 TFQYDGGIKSFVE

-280 RGQIQVEVALQYNEG
+280 RGNVSVEVAFQYNEG

-308 TVDGGTHLAGFRSA
+308 TVDGGTHLAAFRSA
-322 ITRVLN
+322 LTRVLN
-328 NYAKK
+328 TYAKK

-351 GLTAVI
+351 GLTAVV
-357 SVKIPNPEF
+357 SVKLPNPEF

-378 ARSAVDDVVAEALT
+378 ARGAVDEVVAEALT

-401 ARRIVEKCANAA
+401 ARKLVEKCANAA

-440 LADCSERD
+440 LADCSETD

-467 LGRDRHFQA
+467 AGRDRHFQA

-501 RTLITALGAGFQAD
+501 RTLITALGAGFQSD
-515 FDLSK
+515 FDISK

-554 IEEGH
+554 IEGGY

-565 PLYQVRKGKRAWYCY
+565 PLYQVRKGKKMIYCY
-580 SEPERDAA
+580 KEEERDRA
-588 LAQAGDS
+588 LAELGDG

-620 RRTVR
+620 RRIAR

-633 AADEMFTIL
+633 AADEIFTIL

-648 PRKQFIAENARDVQN
+648 PRKQFIADNARDVVN

>member
-1 LTPKNGKNSGGK
+1 MTPT
-13 QAKSAAPPASKPPKP
+13 AKESK
-28 PTRNGDAT
+28 AT
-36 PGSGDYDAS
+36 PSRTPGDGYGAEH
-45 RIRVLKGLE
+45 IKVLKGLE

-63 VGDTSV
+63 VGDTST

-80 DNAVDEALAGYCK
+80 DNAVDEALAGYCRQ
-93 NIDVIIHG
+93 IDVVIHK
-101 DGSLSVEDD
+101 DNSLSVEDD

-124 PALEVVMTVLHAGG
+124 PAIEVVMTVLHAGG

-165 MITRVKRDSKLY
+165 MVTRVKRDGKLY
-177 EQKFSRGIASS
+177 EQKFSRGVATSK
-188 PLKVVGAAEGTGTLQ
+188 LKVIGPADGTGTLQ
-203 RFKPDPNIFSALDF
+203 HFKPDPQIFSTLDF

-237 INLVDERNDKRQ
+237 INLSDDRNDKKQ

-273 VRYVVGE
+273 VRYVVGK
-280 RGQIQVEVALQYNEG
+280 RGSIEVEVAFQYNEG

-322 ITRVLN
+322 LTRVLN

-333 NGILKESEANLS
+333 NGILKETEANLS

-378 ARSAVDDVVAEALT
+378 ARGAVDDVVAEALT

-401 ARRIVEKCANAA
+401 ARKLVEKCANAA

-426 RRKNALDGGSLPGK
+426 RRKSALDGGSLPGK

-448 PARSEVFLV
+448 PERSEIFLV

-467 LGRDRHFQA
+467 AGRDRHFQA

-501 RTLITALGAGFQAD
+501 RTLITALGAGFQSD
-515 FDLSK
+515 FDIKK

-541 LLLTFFFRYMPKL
+541 LLLTFFFRYMAKL

-565 PLYQVRKGKRAWYCY
+565 PLYQVRKGKRAIYCY
-580 SEPERDAA
+580 REEDRDKA
-588 LAQAGDS
+588 LAELGDG

-606 MDPEQLWETTMDPD
+606 MDPEQLWETTMDPQ
-620 RRTVR
+620 RRIVR

-648 PRKQFIAENARDVQN
+648 PRKQFISDNARDVVN

>member
-1 LTPKNGKNSGGK
+1 VTPKTKDAKATTARTQNGYGAENIK
-13 QAKSAAPPASKPPKP
+13 
-28 PTRNGDAT
+28 
-36 PGSGDYDAS
+36 
-45 RIRVLKGLE
+45 VLKGLE

-63 VGDTSV
+63 VGDTST

-80 DNAVDEALAGYCK
+80 DNAVDEALAGYCR
-93 NIDVIIHG
+93 NVEVTIHK

-124 PALEVVMTVLHAGG
+124 PAVEVVMTTLHAGG
-138 KFDQLG
+138 KFDTLG

-165 MITRVKRDSKLY
+165 TITRVKRDGKLY
-177 EQKFSRGIASS
+177 EQRFARGLASS
-188 PLKVVGAAEGTGTLQ
+188 KLKTLGPAEGSGTLQ
-203 RFKPDPNIFSALDF
+203 HFKPDPEIFSTLEF
-217 SFDILQQRLRE
+217 SADILQQRLRE
-228 LAFLNRGLR
+228 LAFLNRGLH
-237 INLVDERNDKRQ
+237 ITLTDERTDKKQ
-249 SFAYEGGIKSFVE
+249 VFAYEGGIKSFVE

-273 VRYVVGE
+273 ARYVVGT
-280 RGQIQVEVALQYNEG
+280 RGKIEVEVAFQYNEG

-322 ITRVLN
+322 LTRVLN

-378 ARSAVDDVVAEALT
+378 ARGAVDDVVAEALT

-401 ARRIVEKCANAA
+401 ARKLVEKCANAA

-426 RRKNALDGGSLPGK
+426 RRKSALDGGSLPGK

-448 PARSEVFLV
+448 PERSEVFLV

-501 RTLITALGAGFQAD
+501 RTLITALGAGFQSD
-515 FDLSK
+515 FDISK

-565 PLYQVRKGKRAWYCY
+565 PLYQVRKGKKTVYCY
-580 SEPERDAA
+580 KEEDRDKA
-588 LAQAGDS
+588 LAEIGDG

-606 MDPEQLWETTMDPD
+606 MDPEQLWETTMDPE

-648 PRKQFIAENARDVQN
+648 PRKQFIAENARDVVN

>member
-1 LTPKNGKNSGGK
+1 MATKDVATTP
-13 QAKSAAPPASKPPKP
+13 
-28 PTRNGDAT
+28 
-36 PGSGDYDAS
+36 SGDEYDARS
-45 RIRVLKGLE
+45 IKVLKGLE

-63 VGDTSV
+63 VGDTST

-80 DNAVDEALAGYCK
+80 DNAVDEALAGYCSTV
-93 NIDVIIHG
+93 DVTIHA
-101 DGSLSVEDD
+101 DGSLSVVDD

-115 VDVIPSEGK
+115 VDDLPSEGK
-124 PALEVVMTVLHAGG
+124 PAVEVVMTVLHAGG

-165 MITRVKRDSKLY
+165 MITRVKRDEKLY
-177 EQKFSRGIASS
+177 EMKFARGIATSK
-188 PLKVVGAAEGTGTLQ
+188 LKVIGAAEGSGTSQ
-203 RFKPDPNIFSALDF
+203 HFRPDPQVFSTLEW
-217 SFDILQQRLRE
+217 SLDILQQRLRE
-228 LAFLNRGLR
+228 LAFLNRGLK
-237 INLVDERNDKRQ
+237 INLIDERVDKKQ
-249 SFAYEGGIKSFVE
+249 SFCYEGGIKSFVE
-262 HLNKNKGPLHD
+262 HLNKNKEPLHE
-273 VRYVVGE
+273 VRYVTGE
-280 RGQIQVEVALQYNEG
+280 RSNIQVEVAFQYNDG
-295 YIENVLAYANNIH
+295 YIENVFAYANNIH
-308 TVDGGTHLAGFRSA
+308 TVDGGTHLSGFRRA
-322 ITRVLN
+322 LTRVIN

-333 NGILKESEANLS
+333 SGMLKDSDGTLT
-345 GEDVRE
+345 GDDVRE

-373 LGSAE
+373 LGNTEAE
-378 ARSAVDDVVAEALT
+378 RVVSEIVGEAIG

-401 ARRIVEKCANAA
+401 ARRIVDKCVTAA
-413 RAREAA
+413 RARDAA
-419 RKARDLA
+419 RKARDLT

-448 PARSEVFLV
+448 PAKSELFLV

-476 ILPLRGKILN
+476 ILPLKGKILN

-491 LDKIVGHEEI
+491 LDRIVSHEEI
-501 RTLITALGAGFQAD
+501 RTLITALGTGFDAD
-515 FDLSK
+515 FDISK
-520 LRYHRIYIMTDADV
+520 LRYHRVYIMTDADV
-534 DGAHIRT
+534 DGSHIRT

-565 PLYQVRKGKRAWYCY
+565 PLYQVKKGKKLIYCY
-580 SEPERDAA
+580 REEERDAA
-588 LAQAGDS
+588 IAQVGDGYS
-595 ATIQQY
+595 IQQY

-620 RRTVR
+620 RRIVR
-625 KVLLDDAV
+625 KVLLDDPI
-633 AADEMFTIL
+633 AADETFTIL

-648 PRKQFIAENARDVQN
+648 PRKLFIAENAREVQN

>member
-1 LTPKNGKNSGGK
+1 VS
-13 QAKSAAPPASKPPKP
+13 PPK
-28 PTRNGDAT
+28 GAY
-36 PGSGDYDAS
+36 SAEH
-45 RIRVLKGLE
+45 IKVLKGLE
-54 GVRKRPGMY
+54 GVRRRPSMY
-63 VGDTSV
+63 IGDTGT

-80 DNAVDEALAGYCK
+80 DNAVDEALAGFCH
-93 NIDVIIHG
+93 NIDVTIHK

-165 MITRVKRDSKLY
+165 MVTRVKRDEKIY
-177 EQKFSRGIASS
+177 EQRFSRGVPASKM
-188 PLKVVGAAEGTGTLQ
+188 KVVGEAEGTGTLQ
-203 RFKPDPNIFSALDF
+203 RFKPDPQIFSVLDF
-217 SFDILQQRLRE
+217 SVEILQQRLRE

-237 INLVDERNDKRQ
+237 ITLSDERSDKKQ
-249 SFAYEGGIKSFVE
+249 TFQYEGGIKSFVE

-273 VRYVVGE
+273 VRYVAGE
-280 RGQIQVEVALQYNEG
+280 RGSISVEAAFQYNEG

-322 ITRVLN
+322 LTRVLN

-333 NGILKESEANLS
+333 NGILKESESNLS

-357 SVKIPNPEF
+357 SVKLPNPEF

-378 ARSAVDDVVAEALT
+378 ARGAVDEIVAEALT

-401 ARRIVEKCANAA
+401 ARKLVEKCANAA

-426 RRKNALDGGSLPGK
+426 RRKSALDGGSLPGK
-440 LADCSERD
+440 LADCSETD

-467 LGRDRHFQA
+467 AGRDRHFQA

-501 RTLITALGAGFQAD
+501 RTLITALGAGFHSD
-515 FDLSK
+515 LDLSK

-541 LLLTFFFRYMPKL
+541 LLLTFFFRYMRKL

-565 PLYQVRKGKRAWYCY
+565 PLYQVRKGKKVVYCY
-580 SEPERDAA
+580 KEEERDQA
-588 LAQAGDS
+588 LRELGDG
-595 ATIQQY
+595 ATSQQY

-606 MDPEQLWETTMDPD
+606 MDPEQLWETTMDPQ
-620 RRTVR
+620 RRIVR

-648 PRKQFIAENARDVQN
+648 PRKQFIAENAREVVN

>member
-1 LTPKNGKNSGGK
+1 MILSTKDGKTP
-13 QAKSAAPPASKPPKP
+13 P
-28 PTRNGDAT
+28 GDGEYGAEQ
-36 PGSGDYDAS
+36 
-45 RIRVLKGLE
+45 IKVLKGLE

-63 VGDTSV
+63 IGDTST
-69 RGLHQIAFEAV
+69 RGLHQIVFEAV
-80 DNAVDEALAGYCK
+80 DNAVDEALAGYCN
-93 NIDVIIHG
+93 NIDVTIHA
-101 DGSLSVEDD
+101 DGSVSVIDD

-165 MITRVKRDSKLY
+165 MITRVKRDGHVY
-177 EQKFSRGIASS
+177 EMRFERGIATTK
-188 PLKVVGAAEGTGTLQ
+188 LEIVGAAEGTGTSVH
-203 RFKPDPNIFSALDF
+203 FKPDPLIFAAKHDTVSVPVPEF
-217 SFDILQQRLRE
+217 SLDILQQRLRE

-237 INLVDERNDKRQ
+237 INLVDERVEKKQ
-249 SFAYEGGIKSFVE
+249 TFCYEGGIKSFVE
-262 HLNKNKGPLHD
+262 HLNKNKEPLHD
-273 VRYVVGE
+273 VRYITGE
-280 RGQIQVEVALQYNEG
+280 RQQVQVEVAFQYNDG
-295 YIENVLAYANNIH
+295 FIENVFAYANNIH
-308 TVDGGTHLAGFRSA
+308 TVDGGTHLAGFRRA
-322 ITRVLN
+322 LTRVLK

-333 NGILKESEANLS
+333 SGMLKDSDSDLT

-378 ARSAVDDVVAEALT
+378 AESAVSEIVGEAIG

-401 ARRIVEKCANAA
+401 ARRIVDKCVNAA

-419 RKARDLA
+419 RKARDLT

-448 PARSEVFLV
+448 PAKSELFLV

-476 ILPLRGKILN
+476 ILPLKGKILN

-491 LDKIVGHEEI
+491 LDKIVSHEEI
-501 RTLITALGAGFQAD
+501 RTLITALGTGFAED
-515 FDLSK
+515 FDVSK
-520 LRYHRIYIMTDADV
+520 LRYHRVYIMTDADV
-534 DGAHIRT
+534 DGSHIRT

-554 IEEGH
+554 IEESH

-565 PLYQVRKGKRAWYCY
+565 PLYQVKKGKKQIYCY
-580 SEPERDAA
+580 REEERDEAI
-588 LAQAGDS
+588 AQFGDGYS
-595 ATIQQY
+595 IQQY

-620 RRTVR
+620 RRIVR
-625 KVLLDDAV
+625 RVLLDDAV
-633 AADEMFTIL
+633 AADETFTIL

-648 PRKQFIAENARDVQN
+648 PRKQFIAENARDVKN

>member
-1 LTPKNGKNSGGK
+1 MTPKTKDAKTGMPRDNNGYGAENIK
-13 QAKSAAPPASKPPKP
+13 
-28 PTRNGDAT
+28 
-36 PGSGDYDAS
+36 
-45 RIRVLKGLE
+45 VLKGLE

-63 VGDTSV
+63 VGDTST

-80 DNAVDEALAGYCK
+80 DNAVDEALAGYCR
-93 NIDVIIHG
+93 NVEVVIHK

-115 VDVIPSEGK
+115 VDVIASEGK
-124 PALEVVMTVLHAGG
+124 PAVEVVMTTLHAGG
-138 KFDQLG
+138 KFDTLG

-165 MITRVKRDSKLY
+165 TITRVKRDGKLY
-177 EQKFSRGIASS
+177 EQRFGRGIATSK
-188 PLKVVGAAEGTGTLQ
+188 LKAVGQAEGSGTLQ
-203 RFKPDPNIFSALDF
+203 HFKPDPEIFSTLDF
-217 SFDILQQRLRE
+217 SADILQQRLRE
-228 LAFLNRGLR
+228 LAFLNRGLS
-237 INLVDERNDKRQ
+237 ITLADERTDKKQ
-249 SFAYEGGIKSFVE
+249 TFAYEGGIKSFVE

-273 VRYVVGE
+273 ARYVVGT
-280 RGQIQVEVALQYNEG
+280 RGKIEVEVAFQYNEG

-322 ITRVLN
+322 LTRVLN

-333 NGILKESEANLS
+333 NGILKETEANLS

-378 ARSAVDDVVAEALT
+378 ARGAVDDVVAEALS

-401 ARRIVEKCANAA
+401 ARKLVEKCANAA

-426 RRKNALDGGSLPGK
+426 RRKSALDGGSLPGK

-448 PARSEVFLV
+448 PERSEVFLV

-501 RTLITALGAGFQAD
+501 RTLITALGAGFQSD
-515 FDLSK
+515 FDISK

-565 PLYQVRKGKRAWYCY
+565 PLYQVRKGKKMVYCY
-580 SEPERDAA
+580 KEEDRDRA
-588 LAQAGDS
+588 LAEFGDG

-606 MDPEQLWETTMDPD
+606 MDPEQLWETTMDPE
-620 RRTVR
+620 RRIVR

-648 PRKQFIAENARDVQN
+648 PRKQFIAENARDVVN

>member
-1 LTPKNGKNSGGK
+1 MVTAPSG
-13 QAKSAAPPASKPPKP
+13 
-28 PTRNGDAT
+28 D
-36 PGSGDYDAS
+36 DYDARS
-45 RIRVLKGLE
+45 IKVLKGLE

-63 VGDTSV
+63 VGDTST

-80 DNAVDEALAGYCK
+80 DNAVDEALAGYCN
-93 NIDVIIHG
+93 NIDVTIHA
-101 DGSLSVEDD
+101 DGSLSVVDD

-115 VDVIPSEGK
+115 VDDLPSEGK
-124 PALEVVMTVLHAGG
+124 PAVEVVMTVLHAGG

-165 MITRVKRDSKLY
+165 MVTRVKRDEKLY
-177 EQKFSRGIASS
+177 EMKFARGVATTK
-188 PLKVVGAAEGTGTLQ
+188 LKVIGAAEGSGTSQL
-203 RFKPDPNIFSALDF
+203 FKPDPQVFSTLDW
-217 SFDILQQRLRE
+217 SLDILQQRLRE

-237 INLVDERNDKRQ
+237 INLIDERVDKKQ
-249 SFAYEGGIKSFVE
+249 SFCYEGGIKSFVE
-262 HLNKNKGPLHD
+262 HLNKNKEPLHE
-273 VRYVVGE
+273 VRYVTGE
-280 RGQIQVEVALQYNEG
+280 RSNIQVEVAFQYNDG
-295 YIENVLAYANNIH
+295 YIENVFAYANNIH
-308 TVDGGTHLAGFRSA
+308 TVDGGTHLSGFRRA
-322 ITRVLN
+322 LTRVIN

-333 NGILKESEANLS
+333 SGMLKDSDGTLS
-345 GEDVRE
+345 GDDVRE

-373 LGSAE
+373 LGSTEAE
-378 ARSAVDDVVAEALT
+378 RVVSEIVGESIG

-401 ARRIVEKCANAA
+401 ARRIVDKCVNAA

-419 RKARDLA
+419 RKARDLT

-448 PARSEVFLV
+448 PSKSELFLV

-476 ILPLRGKILN
+476 ILPLKGKILN

-491 LDKIVGHEEI
+491 LDRIVSHEEI
-501 RTLITALGAGFQAD
+501 RTLITALGTGFDAD
-515 FDLSK
+515 FDISK
-520 LRYHRIYIMTDADV
+520 LRYHRVYIMTDADV
-534 DGAHIRT
+534 DGSHIRT

-554 IEEGH
+554 IEESH

-565 PLYQVRKGKRAWYCY
+565 PLYQVKKGKKLIYCY
-580 SEPERDAA
+580 REEERDAA
-588 LAQAGDS
+588 IAQVGDGYS
-595 ATIQQY
+595 IQQY

-606 MDPEQLWETTMDPD
+606 MDPEQLWETTMDPE
-620 RRTVR
+620 RRLVR

-633 AADEMFTIL
+633 AADETFTIL

-648 PRKQFIAENARDVQN
+648 PRKLFIAENAREVQN

>member
-1 LTPKNGKNSGGK
+1 LSQP
-13 QAKSAAPPASKPPKP
+13 AKDVK
-28 PTRNGDAT
+28 AT
-36 PGSGDYDAS
+36 PS
-45 RIRVLKGLE
+45 RKSSDGYGAEQIKVLKGLE

-63 VGDTSV
+63 VGDTST

-80 DNAVDEALAGYCK
+80 DNAVDEALAGYCN
-93 NIDVIIHG
+93 NIDVIIHK

-115 VDVIPSEGK
+115 VDIIPSEGK
-124 PALEVVMTVLHAGG
+124 PAIEVVMTVLHAGG

-165 MITRVKRDSKLY
+165 MVTRVKRNGKLY
-177 EQKFSRGIASS
+177 EQKFSRGI
-188 PLKVVGAAEGTGTLQ
+188 PTTKLKVVGMAEGTGTLQ
-203 RFKPDPNIFSALDF
+203 HFKPDPQIFSALDF

-237 INLVDERNDKRQ
+237 INLSDERNDKKQ
-249 SFAYEGGIKSFVE
+249 SFEYEGGIKSFVE

-273 VRYVVGE
+273 VRYVVGK
-280 RGQIQVEVALQYNEG
+280 RGNIEVEVAFQYNEG

-322 ITRVLN
+322 LTRVLN

-333 NGILKESEANLS
+333 TGILKEAEANLS

-357 SVKIPNPEF
+357 SVKLPNPEF

-373 LGSAE
+373 LGSTE
-378 ARSAVDDVVAEALT
+378 ARGAVDDVVAEALT

-401 ARRIVEKCANAA
+401 ARKLVEKCANAA

-426 RRKNALDGGSLPGK
+426 RRKNALDSGSLPGK

-448 PARSEVFLV
+448 PARSEIFLV

-467 LGRDRHFQA
+467 AGRDRHFQA

-501 RTLITALGAGFQAD
+501 RTLITALGAGFQSD
-515 FDLSK
+515 FDISK

-541 LLLTFFFRYMPKL
+541 LLLTFFFRYMAKL
-554 IEEGH
+554 IELGH

-565 PLYQVRKGKRAWYCY
+565 PLYQVRKGKKIVYCY
-580 SEPERDAA
+580 TEEERDKA
-588 LAQAGDS
+588 LAEYGEGS
-595 ATIQQY
+595 TIQQY

-606 MDPEQLWETTMDPD
+606 MDPEQLWETTMDPE

-648 PRKQFIAENARDVQN
+648 PRKQFITDNALDVVN

>member
-1 LTPKNGKNSGGK
+1 MATKDGKTL
-13 QAKSAAPPASKPPKP
+13 P
-28 PTRNGDAT
+28 GD
-36 PGSGDYDAS
+36 GDYDA
-45 RIRVLKGLE
+45 RNIRVLKGLE

-63 VGDTSV
+63 VGDTST
-69 RGLHQIAFEAV
+69 RGLHQIVFEAV

-93 NIDVIIHG
+93 NIDVTIHA
-101 DGSLSVEDD
+101 DGSIAVVDD

-115 VDVIPSEGK
+115 VDVIASEGK
-124 PALEVVMTVLHAGG
+124 PAVEVVMTVLHAGG

-165 MITRVKRDSKLY
+165 MVTRVKRDGKLY
-177 EQKFSRGIASS
+177 EMTFERGVPTSK
-188 PLKVVGAAEGTGTLQ
+188 LKVVGSAEGTGTSQ
-203 RFKPDPNIFSALDF
+203 HFKPDPQVFSVLEF
-217 SFDILQQRLRE
+217 SLDILQQRLRE

-237 INLVDERNDKRQ
+237 INLVDERVDKKQ
-249 SFAYEGGIKSFVE
+249 TFCYEGGIKSFVE
-262 HLNKNKGPLHD
+262 HLNKNKEPLHE
-273 VRYVVGE
+273 VRYITGE
-280 RGQIQVEVALQYNEG
+280 RAQIQVEVAFQYNDG
-295 YIENVLAYANNIH
+295 YIENVFAYANNIH
-308 TVDGGTHLAGFRSA
+308 TVDGGTHLAGFRA
-322 ITRVLN
+322 ALTRVIN

-333 NGILKESEANLS
+333 SGMLKETDGSLS

-373 LGSAE
+373 LGSVE
-378 ARSAVDDVVAEALT
+378 AQRVVSEIVAESIG
-392 YYLEENPGP
+392 YYLEENPAP
-401 ARRIVEKCANAA
+401 ARRIVDKCVTAA

-419 RKARDLA
+419 RKARDLT

-448 PARSEVFLV
+448 PAKSELFLV

-476 ILPLRGKILN
+476 ILPLKGKILN

-491 LDKIVGHEEI
+491 LDRIVSHEEI
-501 RTLITALGAGFQAD
+501 RTLITALGTGFDAD
-515 FDLSK
+515 FDISK
-520 LRYHRIYIMTDADV
+520 LRYHRVYIMTDADV
-534 DGAHIRT
+534 DGSHIRT
-541 LLLTFFFRYMPKL
+541 LLLTFFFRYMAKL
-554 IEEGH
+554 IEAGH

-565 PLYQVRKGKRAWYCY
+565 PLYQVKKGKKLIYCY
-580 SEPERDAA
+580 REEERDAA
-588 LAQAGDS
+588 IAQVGDGYS
-595 ATIQQY
+595 IQQY

-606 MDPEQLWETTMDPD
+606 MDPEQLWETTMDPEH
-620 RRTVR
+620 RIVR

-633 AADEMFTIL
+633 AADETFTIL

-648 PRKQFIAENARDVQN
+648 PRKLFIAENAKEVQH

>member
-1 LTPKNGKNSGGK
+1 MGKTTPAPAARA
-13 QAKSAAPPASKPPKP
+13 AKDGEYGAEHIK
-28 PTRNGDAT
+28 
-36 PGSGDYDAS
+36 
-45 RIRVLKGLE
+45 VLKGLE
-54 GVRKRPGMY
+54 GVRRRPGMY
-63 VGDTSV
+63 VGDTGG
-69 RGLHQIAFEAV
+69 RGLHQIVFEAV
-80 DNAVDEALAGYCK
+80 DNAVDEALGGYCTD
-93 NIDVIIHG
+93 IAVTVHA
-101 DGSLSVEDD
+101 DGSVSVTDN

-124 PALEVVMTVLHAGG
+124 TAIEVVMTVLHAGG

-158 TNALSEW
+158 TNALSQW
-165 MITRVKRDSKLY
+165 MVTCVRRDGKVY
-177 EQKFSRGIASS
+177 EQRFSRGLATTK
-188 PLKVVGAAEGTGTLQ
+188 LKVVGQAEGTGTSQ
-203 RFKPDPNIFSALDF
+203 AFKPDPEIFSTLDF
-217 SFDILQQRLRE
+217 SLDVLQQRLRE

-237 INLVDERNDKRQ
+237 IELSDERVDKKQ
-249 SFAYEGGIKSFVE
+249 SFCYEGGIKSFVE
-262 HLNKNKGPLHD
+262 HLNKNKEPLHD
-273 VRYVVGE
+273 VRYVLGE
-280 RGQIQVEVALQYNEG
+280 RNKVQVEAAFQFNEG
-295 YIENVLAYANNIH
+295 YNVIEFAYANNIH

-322 ITRVLN
+322 LTRVVN

-333 NGILKESEANLS
+333 TGMLKESDGSLS

-357 SVKIPNPEF
+357 SVKLPNPEF

-378 ARSAVDDVVAEALT
+378 ARGAVDEIIAEALT
-392 YYLEENPGP
+392 YYLEENPAP
-401 ARRIVEKCANAA
+401 ARRICEKCINAA
-413 RAREAA
+413 RARDAA

-426 RRKNALDGGSLPGK
+426 RRKNALDSGSLPGK

-448 PARSEVFLV
+448 PAKSELFLV

-476 ILPLRGKILN
+476 ILPLKGKILN

-491 LDKIVGHEEI
+491 LDRIVGHEEI
-501 RTLITALGAGFQAD
+501 RALITALGTGFHDD

-520 LRYHRIYIMTDADV
+520 LRYHRVYIMTDADV
-534 DGAHIRT
+534 DGSHIRT
-541 LLLTFFFRYMPKL
+541 LLLTFFYRYMSKL
-554 IEEGH
+554 IEAGN

-565 PLYQVRKGKRAWYCY
+565 PLYQVRKGKKAWYCY
-580 SEPERDAA
+580 REEERDGII
-588 LAQAGDS
+588 AQAGDGY
-595 ATIQQY
+595 TIQQY

-606 MDPEQLWETTMDPD
+606 MDPEQLWETTMDPQ

-625 KVLLDDAV
+625 KVLLDDLV
-633 AADEMFTIL
+633 AANDMFTVL

-648 PRKQFIAENARDVQN
+648 PRKLFIAENARDVKN